1 MKRLFVNYVRPLWK
15 PIIIG
20 LALSLV
26 STLLMVSQ
34 PLVMKNLINTLTGGQ
49 TTSFIRNVTL
59 LISIP
64 ILATVISYIQTY
76 FLSGIGQKISQK
88 LREDTFQSM
97 LNQPTEYL
105 DKNSAG
111 SMYQNVQDSII
122 VGDGYIDYELV
133 PAILSVFTLLLTFGS
148 MLLLDIPI
156 SLIILAFSLLTVF
169 LTAMTGTK
177 VKEVESKYR
186 GARIGSADFLQ
197 EVLAN
202 VRTVRLF
209 TNRDREIANWKKWLE
224 IDRGFWMKRRL
235 ISDLNVNGILI
246 FIQSLCL
253 SIVIIY
259 GYIRVQ
265 NDLLSL
271 GSIVAFI
278 AYVPMVFQSVSSLQ
292 RAQLG
297 TKKVKIVLN
306 QIYTL
311 LDSQSEHPKNKG
323 KNMEDKALEI
333 EFKKVD
339 FHYPD
344 RQEGLIDINFT
355 AKQNSTTLIVGPSG
369 VGKSTIIDLLTC
381 LYYPNKGEVSI
392 AGIPTVDWNKDELR
406 KQIGIVPQ
414 NVVIWNRT
422 LRENLLYGISN
433 AHQISSERI
442 DEVIRITRLESF
454 VKKLPDGLEEV
465 LGPNAVQASG
475 GERQRIALAR
485 ALLRNPAILIFDEVT
500 SALDPILSAEI
511 TELIWSKELVSTK
524 IIVSHR
530 LSFAS
535 RVDQILVVDTDGT
548 ITCGKHNDLKNNHSL
563 YSQLVM
569 ADEFQDIQE
578 IERHGFSK

>member
-88 LREDTFQSM
+88 FREDTFQSM

-311 LDSQSEHPKNKG
+311 LDSQSENPKNKG
-323 KNMEDKALEI
+323 KTVEDKALEI
-333 EFKKVD
+333 EFKNVD

-392 AGIPTVDWNKDELR
+392 AGKPTVDWNKDELR

-433 AHQISSERI
+433 AHQISPERI

-548 ITCGKHNDLKNNHSL
+548 ITCGKHTDLKDNHSL
-563 YSQLVM
+563 YNQLVM
-569 ADEFQDIQE
+569 ADEFQDIPE
-578 IERHGFSK
+578 

>member
-1 MKRLFVNYVRPLWK
+1 MKRLFINYVQPLWK

-148 MLLLDIPI
+148 MLLLDVPI
-156 SLIILAFSLLTVF
+156 SLIILVFSLLTVF
-169 LTAMTGTK
+169 LTAMTGKK
-177 VKEVESKYR
+177 VKEVESNYR
-186 GARIGSADFLQ
+186 DARIGSADFLQ

-235 ISDLNVNGILI
+235 ISDINVNGILI

-278 AYVPMVFQSVSSLQ
+278 AYVPMIFQSVSSLQ

-323 KNMEDKALEI
+323 KTMEDNALEI
-333 EFKKVD
+333 KFKNVD

-414 NVVIWNRT
+414 SVVIWNRT

-433 AHQISSERI
+433 ADQISPERI
-442 DEVIRITRLESF
+442 DEVIKITRLESF
-454 VKKLPDGLEEV
+454 VKKLPNGLEEV

-548 ITCGKHNDLKNNHSL
+548 ITCGKHNDLKDNQLL
-563 YSQLVM
+563 YNQLVM
-569 ADEFQDIQE
+569 ADEFQDTQE
-578 IERHGFSK
+578 RDRHGFRN